1 VGYPDIVTDRVA
13 IFAPSP
19 QLTVTVEEVDGR
31 PDVHLHAGGQGF
43 WQARMITALGSPVT
57 LVSAFGGETG
67 QVLRHLVQGP
77 DIELRAREVSARNG
91 AYVHDR
97 RDGDRETVAEM
108 MPDSLSRHELD
119 DLYELA
125 VVTSLESGV
134 AVLSGASLQTE
145 DVVPVDVYKRLTSDL
160 VSNGCRVVVD
170 LAGARLNAA
179 LEGVP
184 TVIKVSHEELLDDG
198 RAKSDSVAAL
208 LRAARKI
215 ADTGV
220 ELVVVSR
227 AAEPALVV
235 HKGKEFTLTAPLLE
249 PVDSS
254 GGGDSMTA
262 GIAAGLAQGEDVASA
277 LRLGAAA
284 GAINVTRHGLGTG
297 SGESVRALVER
308 VTLDE
313 VA

>member
-1 VGYPDIVTDRVA
+1 VTDRVA

-19 QLTVTVEEVDGR
+19 QLTVTVEAVDGR

-43 WQARMITALGSPVT
+43 WQARMITALGSPVM
-57 LVSAFGGETG
+57 LVSTFGGETG
-67 QVLRHLVQGP
+67 QVLRQLVQGP
-77 DIELRAREVSARNG
+77 DIEVRAREVSARNG

-119 DLYELA
+119 DLYELT
-125 VVTSLESGV
+125 VVTALE
-134 AVLSGASLQTE
+134 A
-145 DVVPVDVYKRLTSDL
+145 DL
-160 VSNGCRVVVD
+160 EANGCRVVVD
-170 LAGARLNAA
+170 LAGARLTAA

-184 TVIKVSHEELLDDG
+184 TVVKVSHEELRDDG
-198 RAKSDSVAAL
+198 RAKSDSIPDL
-208 LRAARKI
+208 LRGAREI
-215 ADTGV
+215 AETGV
-220 ELVVVSR
+220 SLVVVSR

-235 HKGKEFTLTAPLLE
+235 HSGKEFTVKAPVLQ

-262 GIAAGLAQGEDVASA
+262 GIAAGLAQGEDVPSA

-297 SGESVRALVER
+297 SGASVRALVER
-308 VTLDE
+308 VTFDE